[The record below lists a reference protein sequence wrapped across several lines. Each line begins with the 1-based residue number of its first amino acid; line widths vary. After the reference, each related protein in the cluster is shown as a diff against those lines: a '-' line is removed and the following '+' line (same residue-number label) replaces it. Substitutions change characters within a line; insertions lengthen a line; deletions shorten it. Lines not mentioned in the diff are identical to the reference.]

1 MNRAVIVLAATLAL
15 FQTAQVHDR
24 WDNGEQVPA

>member
-1 MNRAVIVLAATLAL
+1 MNRSIIALALVRGL